1 MSVYTKINIK
11 NKKIVVG
18 SSASH
23 RKNNS
28 INFSKSTGKIFS
40 GNQNNIFYKKNIEAS
55 TNPSS
60 NTNTENNLNNKQIK
74 INNNINKLLTSTN
87 LKNRRIEID
96 LDKDIPNYKFNNS
109 ARDNIIL
116 LKHKQSASQNN
127 IINQNKNN
135 VNNINININISK
147 KIVSTYYNKSKN
159 TKNLVV
165 KKGSIN
171 SMNNSKLKKREI
183 VKYYKANNKDNIYQ
197 NPSEAILRKYSNKN
211 SNLRSSCYSEQ
222 NKNKLISNS
231 LYFSTNNNLSENIN
245 KNNIYNKNKINS
257 IKSSNIINRSNY
269 LNYTNNDI
277 YKVKNNQYRNLK
289 KNNVNVIKDNKSLYL
304 TRIQIPM
311 NVSFSPK
318 NINSIQNYF
327 KYLGAAKNKNYKNN
341 LYNNKKKLSANNIKS
356 HYTYN
361 KIENKTLNNENQ
373 LNLMEKDFIFNNISE
388 INKNKNNLNFNS
400 KDYSKNINN
409 TVSNK
414 IKTNY
419 NFELDDFS
427 FKSPEEL
434 HYFLVQLIQ
443 KGKDLNF
450 DFIKN
455 KV

>member
-1 MSVYTKINIK
+1 M
-11 NKKIVVG
+11 
-18 SSASH
+18 
-23 RKNNS
+23 
-28 INFSKSTGKIFS
+28 
-40 GNQNNIFYKKNIEAS
+40 
-55 TNPSS
+55 
-60 NTNTENNLNNKQIK
+60 
-74 INNNINKLLTSTN
+74 
-87 LKNRRIEID
+87 
-96 LDKDIPNYKFNNS
+96 
-109 ARDNIIL
+109 
-116 LKHKQSASQNN
+116 KHKQSASQNN

-159 TKNLVV
+159 KKNLVV

-171 SMNNSKLKKREI
+171 SMNNSKLKKGEN
-183 VKYYKANNKDNIYQ
+183 VKYNKANNKDNIYQ

-289 KNNVNVIKDNKSLYL
+289 KNNVNVINNKIKDNKSLYL

-414 IKTNY
+414 IKTNSY
-419 NFELDDFS
+419 FELDDFS